1 MTADQHHDFESI
13 KSHMARGAAWMVAM
27 RWSLRAVGL
36 INIAILARLLAP
48 EDFGLVAMA
57 MVVYGLFEMLSDAN
71 VDLPLIRMRQPSRAD
86 YDTAW
91 TIQLMLGTGLTVL
104 LMAAAPLIAVFF
116 GDPRITLVVQIVA
129 LRGVILGLL
138 NIGTVDFRR
147 DFDFAKEFR
156 FGVWRQ
162 LSAVAINLAIVLAL
176 RDYLALAIAV
186 PVSAAV
192 AVVLSY
198 RMSPYRPRLSL
209 ARCRRIWPFS
219 QWLIVYY
226 TAEYAA
232 DRGDELLVGRIA
244 GAAALGHYSFASQ
257 IAVMPVRELVAP
269 VVRALMPT
277 TAKIAHDR
285 AAIGHAFRT
294 VSGLLAV
301 LCLAISVGMALVADD
316 LVVVVLGEQWRGA
329 APIFRWLCLYAA
341 AAGLIRGLQPFFVMV
356 GRERA
361 YAVLAAVQLALLVP
375 VLLAAALH
383 SVEAIALARA
393 AVAGAMVPVIFFAVT
408 RIGPVDGAAVRAV
421 LWRPLCATAAMV
433 LAVLAVQG
441 GHADL
446 LAVDSWGTA
455 PGGAFDPAAVM
466 RLGRDAAVGAAAF
479 AAALFALW
487 ALAGRPDGAERI
499 LLAAAG
505 RLGRRAQA
513 PR

>member
-1 MTADQHHDFESI
+1 MTTDAPHDFESI
-13 KSHMARGAAWMVAM
+13 KGHMARGAAWMVAM

-36 INIAILARLLAP
+36 INIAILARLLTP
-48 EDFGLVAMA
+48 EDFGLIAMA

-91 TIQLMLGTGLTVL
+91 TIQLMLGAGLTVL
-104 LMAAAPLIAVFF
+104 LVVAAPLIAAFF

-129 LRGVILGLL
+129 LRGVIWGLL

-147 DFDFAKEFR
+147 QLDFAKEFR

-186 PVSAAV
+186 PVSAAI

-209 ARCRRIWPFS
+209 ARFRRIWPFS

-244 GAAALGHYSFASQ
+244 GATALGFYSFASQ

-277 TAKIAHDR
+277 YAEIAHDR
-285 AAIGHAFRT
+285 AALRRAFHN

-316 LVVVVLGEQWRGA
+316 LVVVVLSEKWRA
-329 APIFRWLCLYAA
+329 AVPFFRWLCLYAA
-341 AAGLIRGLQPFFVMV
+341 AAGLIRGLQPFFVML

-361 YAVLAAVQLALLVP
+361 YAVFAAVQLALLVP

-383 SVEAIALARA
+383 SVEAIAIARA
-393 AVAGAMVPVIFFAVT
+393 AVAGAMVPAIFVLVT
-408 RIGPVDGAAVRAV
+408 RIGPVDGAMVRAV
-421 LWRPLCATAAMV
+421 LWRPLIACAAMV

-441 GHADL
+441 GLADP
-446 LAVDSWGTA
+446 LATDPSGTA
-455 PGGAFDPAAVM
+455 PGGSFDPAAAI
-466 RLGRDAAVGAAAF
+466 RLARDAAVGAATF
-479 AAALFALW
+479 AATLFTLW

-505 RLGRRAQA
+505 RLR

>member
-1 MTADQHHDFESI
+1 MTSAKRHDFDSI
-13 KSHMARGAAWMVAM
+13 KGHMARGAVWMVAM

-36 INIAILARLLAP
+36 LNIAILARLLAP
-48 EDFGLVAMA
+48 EDFGLIAMA

-91 TIQLMLGTGLTVL
+91 TIQLVLGTGLTVL
-104 LMAAAPLIAVFF
+104 LVVVAPLIAAFF

-147 DFDFAKEFR
+147 ELDFAKEFR

-162 LSAVAINLAIVLAL
+162 LSAVVINLAIVLAL

-186 PVSAAV
+186 PVSAAIAV
-192 AVVLSY
+192 ALSY
-198 RMSPYRPRLSL
+198 RMSPYRPRLCL
-209 ARCRRIWPFS
+209 ARFRQIWPFS
-219 QWLIVYY
+219 RWLIVYY

-244 GAAALGHYSFASQ
+244 GATALGHYSFASQ

-277 TAKIAHDR
+277 YAEIAHDH
-285 AAIGHAFRT
+285 AALGRAFRD

-316 LVVVVLGEQWRGA
+316 LVVVVLSEKWRA
-329 APIFRWLCLYAA
+329 AVPFFRWLCLYAA
-341 AAGLIRGLQPFFVMV
+341 AAGLIRGLQPFFVMLE
-356 GRERA
+356 RERA
-361 YAVLAAVQLALLVP
+361 YAVFAAVQLALLVP
-375 VLLAAALH
+375 ALLVAALH
-383 SVEAIALARA
+383 SIEAIAIVRA
-393 AVAGAMVPVIFFAVT
+393 AVAGAMVPAIFHLAT

-421 LWRPLCATAAMV
+421 LWRPLAACAAMV

-441 GHADL
+441 GLADPF
-446 LAVDSWGTA
+446 AAGPSATA
-455 PGGAFDPAAVM
+455 PVGAFDPAAAM
-466 RLGRDAAVGAAAF
+466 RLTRDAAVGAATF
-479 AAALFALW
+479 AATLFTLW

-505 RLGRRAQA
+505 RLRVR
-513 PR
+513 